1 MSLYNVDTYKGS
13 FLYFSNINDKNGCVR
28 MINRILAFF
37 VNLMQRYL
45 PDPFTIVWVIT
56 LFVGAMALIITNTS
70 PMAVIDYWGKGFFDI
85 LGFAMQMSLVLITGY
100 ALASANI
107 VRRFLQK
114 IVLIPKTPKQTIL
127 FIGFASMALY
137 YFNWGL
143 GLIAGGFLA
152 REAAKQH
159 RDTDFRVLVTA
170 AFSGIIIT
178 HGGLSASVPLV
189 INTKGHFLE
198 GQIGLVPLTQTIFH
212 PQTLLITLTLAIVI
226 PLVCVLMLPKKEETV
241 VADISL
247 LEDYTVSEAAVA
259 TEVHL
264 ADKMDNSRFLNYSLG
279 LAGLIYL
286 VAYFTKN
293 GFNLNVNI
301 LIFMFIV
308 LGILAHGTL
317 LNYARA
323 ISKGTATASGII
335 LQFPFYAGIMGIMHG
350 SGLVHVISNW
360 LLSISTYETFE
371 LACYFSSLIISIF
384 VPSAGGHWVVQA
396 PFMLPA
402 AATLGVE
409 PWKVAMGVAWGESI
423 WNIVCPFWALP
434 LLAIANMNLRDLMG
448 FSVLLFII
456 GNIVAIAGILLIH

>member
-1 MSLYNVDTYKGS
+1 
-13 FLYFSNINDKNGCVR
+13 
-28 MINRILAFF
+28 MINRVLMFF

-56 LFVGAMALIITNTS
+56 LFVGVMALIITPTT
-70 PMAVIDYWGKGFFDI
+70 PMAVVEYWGKGFFDI
-85 LGFAMQMSLVLITGY
+85 LAFAMQMSLVLITGY
-100 ALASANI
+100 ALASAN
-107 VRRFLQK
+107 VVQRFLK
-114 IVLIPKTPKQTIL
+114 RIVLIPKTPTQTIL

-198 GQIGLVPLTQTIFH
+198 NQIGLVPLSQTIFH
-212 PQTLLITLTLAIVI
+212 PQTLFITITLAILI
-226 PLVCVLMLPKKEETV
+226 PLVCLLMLPKKKEDIV
-241 VADISL
+241 IADLSL
-247 LEDYTVSEAAVA
+247 LEDIKGPEAAA
-259 TEVHL
+259 ESEQYL
-264 ADKMDNSRFLNYSLG
+264 ADKMDHSRILNYSLG
-279 LAGLIYL
+279 IAGLFYL
-286 VAYFTKN
+286 GSYFMKN

-317 LNYARA
+317 LNYAKA
-323 ISKGTATASGII
+323 ISKGTSTASGII

-350 SGLVHVISNW
+350 SGLVHVISNL
-360 LLSISTYETFE
+360 LLSVSTYETFE

-423 WNIVCPFWALP
+423 WNVVCPFWALP
-434 LLAIANMNLRDLMG
+434 LLAIANMSLRDLIG
-448 FSVLLFII
+448 FSVLLFIL
-456 GNIVAIAGILLIH
+456 GNIVAITGILLIH